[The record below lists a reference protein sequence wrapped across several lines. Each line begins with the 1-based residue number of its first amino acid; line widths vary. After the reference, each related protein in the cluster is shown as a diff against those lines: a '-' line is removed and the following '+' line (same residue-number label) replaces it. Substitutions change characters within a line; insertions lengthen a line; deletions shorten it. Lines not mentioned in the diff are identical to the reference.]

1 LTFEFKPFK
10 NPEIKIRR
18 KDNKKGMV
26 ALLATLVKKIIVSK
40 ENDKFNKQGSPNPPH
55 VKSNKFGQGLG

>member
-18 KDNKKGMV
+18 RDIKRGML
-26 ALLATLVKKIIVSK
+26 ALLATPVKKIIVSK
-40 ENDKFNKQGSPNPPH
+40 GNNKFKRQKYPNPSI
-55 VKSNKFGQGLG
+55 VKPYK

>member
-18 KDNKKGMV
+18 KDNKSGMV
-26 ALLATLVKKIIVSK
+26 ALLTTPVKKIIVSK
-40 ENDKFNKQGSPNPPH
+40 KNNKFNKQRQPNPSSA
-55 VKSNKFGQGLG
+55 KSYD